1 MARMTL
7 TADESTYND
16 SVRFALIAQHNT
28 AALALSRDLGCA
40 RVIVVVVDPSID
52 EERRSNV
59 LDSWTVEAVR

>member
-7 TADESTYND
+7 TADESTYDD
-16 SVRFALIAQHNT
+16 SVRSALIAQHNG

-40 RVIVVVVDPSID
+40 RVLVVVVDTSID

-59 LDSWTVEAVR
+59 LDSWTVEASR